1 MNPCFG
7 AKWEV
12 PPRAECILAH
22 QRELPEGDRGH
33 GLVAALQPQQLRGG
47 VGGGGDVLAFST
59 ADAADFVRRLD
70 DTSDRIRRE
79 EHFLLVLSSF
89 SPQIPHSLFLILF
102 HPYFTFC
109 HFRSSQRLA
118 LNFIFILHKCFL
130 YSRDQIALNEVNSA
144 RTNQTN
150 IAN

>member
-12 PPRAECILAH
+12 PPRAECVLAH

-89 SPQIPHSLFLILF
+89 FSSNSSFFISYFISSLFHLLSF
-102 HPYFTFC
+102 SQQPAPRVKFYFYFT
-109 HFRSSQRLA
+109 
-118 LNFIFILHKCFL
+118 
-130 YSRDQIALNEVNSA
+130 
-144 RTNQTN
+144 
-150 IAN
+150 